1 MTWVVVPAA
10 GRGLRAG
17 AVIPKQYRPICGRP
31 LIEHSLR
38 ALASHP
44 AIEGMVVVL
53 AAHDEHWPGWTSIQ
67 GRPLITASGGAQR
80 ADSVLAGLDA
90 LPVTVA
96 EHTSVLVHDAARPCI
111 RRADIAALLEHE
123 DENGALLA
131 VPLADTLK
139 RADGVGRVIDTVPR
153 EGLWRA
159 VTPQFF
165 RRGLLTRALRAAAAA
180 GVLVTDEAMAMER
193 IGYSPQLV
201 EGSADN
207 LKVTTAQDFALAE
220 FLLRQQAAGES
231 V

>member
-17 AVIPKQYRPICGRP
+17 AAIPKQYQVICGRP

-44 AIEGMVVVL
+44 GIEGMVVVL
-53 AAHDEHWPGWTSIQ
+53 AANDDHWPGWTSIK
-67 GRPLITASGGAQR
+67 GRPLITVSGGAQR
-80 ADSVLAGLDA
+80 ADSVLAGLAA

-111 RRADIAALLEHE
+111 GRADIDALLARE

-139 RADGVGRVIDTVPR
+139 RANGAGCIIDTVPR

-159 VTPQFF
+159 LTPQFF

-180 GVLVTDEAMAMER
+180 GLVVTDEAMAMER
-193 IGYSPQLV
+193 IGYSPRLI

-207 LKVTTAQDFALAE
+207 VKVTTAQDFALVE
-220 FLLRQQAAGES
+220 FLLSQQAIGDP